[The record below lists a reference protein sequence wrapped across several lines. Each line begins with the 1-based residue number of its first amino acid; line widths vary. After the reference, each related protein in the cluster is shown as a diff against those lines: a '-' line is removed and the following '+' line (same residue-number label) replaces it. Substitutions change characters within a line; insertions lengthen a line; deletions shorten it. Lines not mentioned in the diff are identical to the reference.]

1 VSVLLPRRPAAPQAA
16 QIGLRL
22 PASPAFTA
30 MAHPSSWSLV
40 RDNSGAW
47 YLLPRLVQ
55 IVHMVGV
62 NGVRVSRGEDGRPVA
77 DPSEAIRDRQAQG
90 WVLVPE
96 VDVYAHGQTW
106 GHYCLGHRVVTGVAY
121 RWAWEAPQVAHGRS
135 VVQVDRDAEVAFRRW
150 VGSDLLGLP
159 ECPDDLADAHRL
171 KMRDSALRLGVEAQT
186 RPSSAR
192 RLEHLA
198 AQLVSLGW
206 ADGIDLPA
214 PRERRPLGRAVTPP
228 PAAAPTV
235 DRAAALAALGL
246 TADELVELV
255 ARRSAAS
262 PVGAL
267 VGSTLPDGAA
277 FPDGDDTPA
286 PRRRRG

>member
-1 VSVLLPRRPAAPQAA
+1 
-16 QIGLRL
+16 
-22 PASPAFTA
+22 

-40 RDNSGAW
+40 RDNAGVW

-121 RWAWEAPQVAHGRS
+121 RWAWESPQVAHGR
-135 VVQVDRDAEVAFRRW
+135 
-150 VGSDLLGLP
+150 LGLP

-214 PRERRPLGRAVTPP
+214 PRERRPLGRVVTPP
-228 PAAAPTV
+228 AAAAPTV
-235 DRAAALAALGL
+235 DLAAALAALGL
-246 TADELVELV
+246 TSDDLAELV

-267 VGSTLPDGAA
+267 VGSTPPGDAA
-277 FPDGDDTPA
+277 LDDGDDTPA